1 MTGSRG
7 WRGPA
12 AWAGALAAAAR
23 HPRTTVR
30 RAVRRARLRVSRPE
44 RLLWQHERAA
54 PRRGG
59 PLVAAVA
66 SRRTAAA
73 LGAAFDVVVL
83 LPHDAA
89 ALVAAVAP
97 DVVVVESAAAMPG
110 EAWATLGTPAG
121 AALGEVL
128 HAALARGRRRAA
140 PTVLWWT
147 TPRGLTPD
155 LAAVAR
161 WSEVVGSDASGA
173 GGARDGVPGALG
185 VVLGALAPAAG
196 GTAGGGPA
204 LPSLAAGEPD
214 PRSGSAGALVAE
226 ALRAGAEVAQEPD
239 REARIDGWRG
249 GAPRRE
255 TGRAM
260 RVLLW
265 GADGANH
272 RSRLASAAEALG
284 QAGVGPVVGPVVR
297 GDGAGPGA
305 VERAANARAKD
316 GAEEVPGGDAGTRA
330 EGPEAGPEAAAGF
343 DAVFA
348 AGGDPAATL
357 ALGAQCRGRLVTWG
371 SDLLA
376 MLDRGDRSA
385 VDALAAASGAVLCED
400 EDVRSRV
407 EHRLAVG
414 GRTVHWTARPGA
426 GRAER
431 LLWMLCPAPPPA
443 LRGRRLR
450 VLFAGADL
458 GFIEA
463 VAGGLARL
471 EACEVRTARWRGI
484 GSRVSPASVAGNAW
498 ADVVVC
504 EWAGANAVWHARNKR
519 PGQRLIVHLHR
530 YEVDTPWPAA
540 VDWAAVDQLVAV
552 SPAWRRSL
560 CERLDGV
567 RPARVVAVPNPVD
580 ALAFDRTKT
589 AGARFHL
596 GLVGAVPKLK
606 RLDLALDVLAEVR
619 RRDERFCLFVKGE
632 MPWNRPAWNRAEERA
647 WYRHVLPRVRR
658 DPWLRGAVAFEP
670 YAGDVANWLRKIGT
684 VLSTSD
690 VESFHLAVA
699 EGMMSRAAG
708 VVLPWPGADAVY
720 GEPWVVPDVGRGVER
735 ILAQADPEVWE
746 RRRQAARARVAPY
759 ELERVVEAWV
769 RLLVED
775 RDPAA
780 WAAPDGAPR

>member
-1 MTGSRG
+1 M
-7 WRGPA
+7 
-12 AWAGALAAAAR
+12 
-23 HPRTTVR
+23 
-30 RAVRRARLRVSRPE
+30 SRPE
-44 RLLWQHERAA
+44 RLLWELERAA

-121 AALGEVL
+121 AALGEAL
-128 HAALARGRRRAA
+128 RAALARGRRRAA

-173 GGARDGVPGALG
+173 GGARGGVPGALG

-196 GTAGGGPA
+196 GTAGGGRA
-204 LPSLAAGEPD
+204 LPPLAAGEPD
-214 PRSGSAGALVAE
+214 PRSGGAGAAVVE
-226 ALRAGAEVAQEPD
+226 ALRAGAEVAREPD
-239 REARIDGWRG
+239 REARDDGGRG
-249 GAPRRE
+249 GAPRDG
-255 TGRAM
+255 TDRAM

-265 GADGANH
+265 GGDGADH
-272 RSRLASAAEALG
+272 RSRLVAAAEALG
-284 QAGVGPVVGPVVR
+284 QAGVGPVVGPVVC

-316 GAEEVPGGDAGTRA
+316 GAEDGPDGEAGTRA
-330 EGPEAGPEAAAGF
+330 EGPAEAGPEGAGGFDTVFAAAGF

-357 ALGAQCRGRLVTWG
+357 ALGARCRGRLVTWG

-376 MLDRGDRSA
+376 MLERGDRPA
-385 VDALAAASGAVLCED
+385 ADALAVASGAVLCAD
-400 EDVRSRV
+400 EDLRSRV
-407 EHRLAVG
+407 EHRLAAG
-414 GRTVHWTARPGA
+414 GRTVHWPARPGA
-426 GRAER
+426 ARAER
-431 LLWMLCPAPPPA
+431 LLRMLCPAPPPA

-450 VLFAGADL
+450 VLFAGPDL
-458 GFIEA
+458 TFIEA
-463 VAGGLARL
+463 VAGRLARL

-580 ALAFDRTKT
+580 ALAFDRAKT

-596 GLVGAVPKLK
+596 GLVGAVPKRK
-606 RLDLALDVLAEVR
+606 RLDLALDVLAGVR

-670 YAGDVANWLRKIGT
+670 WAPDVANWLRKIGT

-759 ELERVVEAWV
+759 ELERVVEAWA